1 MTDVAYAVS
10 TRHELTIIIQF
21 KLSDLWV
28 STLACS
34 DAVAVELEHFLS
46 QPVQLLIVTYL
57 PNVHD

>member
-28 STLACS
+28 CTLACS
-34 DAVAVELEHFLS
+34 DAVAVEL
-46 QPVQLLIVTYL
+46 IVPYL